1 MARPP
6 TPAPAKQYDGKV
18 LRDGERALTVTLP
31 HPFRWIHMCAV
42 GWYRIAQT
50 ALAERFHALD
60 AAGELVGRHRD
71 QEFVI
76 CDAALAALGIAGI

>member
-1 MARPP
+1 
-6 TPAPAKQYDGKV
+6 
-18 LRDGERALTVTLP
+18 
-31 HPFRWIHMCAV
+31 MCAV